1 MCDYNQALGET
12 VLSVLIRLR
21 YHFKKNTKKHPAG
34 KTSRGVFDFKE
45 QCQTYL
51 SSAKYLMVLTIWLV

>member
-34 KTSRGVFDFKE
+34 KTHEVFFDFKE
-45 QCQTYL
+45 LCKPYL